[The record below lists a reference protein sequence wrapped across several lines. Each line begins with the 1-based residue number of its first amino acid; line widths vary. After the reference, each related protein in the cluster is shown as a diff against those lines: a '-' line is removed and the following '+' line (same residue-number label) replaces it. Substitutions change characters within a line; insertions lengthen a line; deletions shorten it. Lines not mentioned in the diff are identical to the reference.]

1 MKNYKELIIGNDLKQ
16 LLIGSL
22 LGDGSFCSIGKHAK
36 NMYLS
41 IAHSM
46 KQEEYLKFKV
56 SILNRYGLASNILY
70 SVTKNSRY
78 KSGEISECRHKS
90 RLHPIF
96 TDIRAKYYDQ
106 HGNKR
111 VHREFVRDIDEL
123 GLAIWYMDDGYV
135 TKNSCIFSSCSFT
148 LEEQQ
153 ILADI
158 LLEKFDLHFN
168 LGKHDNSMYL
178 QAKDFP
184 KFVKLIKPYVL
195 PSMQYKLIPYSK
207 RVLHKSDELLESC
220 DANQQASISLTTNE
234 ASETNS

>member
-78 KSGEISECRHKS
+78 KS
-90 RLHPIF
+90 
-96 TDIRAKYYDQ
+96 
-106 HGNKR
+106 
-111 VHREFVRDIDEL
+111 
-123 GLAIWYMDDGYV
+123 
-135 TKNSCIFSSCSFT
+135 
-148 LEEQQ
+148 
-153 ILADI
+153 
-158 LLEKFDLHFN
+158 
-168 LGKHDNSMYL
+168 
-178 QAKDFP
+178 
-184 KFVKLIKPYVL
+184 
-195 PSMQYKLIPYSK
+195 
-207 RVLHKSDELLESC
+207 
-220 DANQQASISLTTNE
+220 
-234 ASETNS
+234 